1 MAVQREE
8 RDAPRA
14 GISSQEA
21 AARLARYG
29 PQRDWRPTGRAGS
42 VLEFLARFRNPL
54 VLLLLAASA
63 VSALTGEVES
73 FVIITAIVVMSVTLD
88 FVQEHRAGQAAPERL
103 KASVAV
109 QATALR
115 DGTPRQVPGRRARSG
130 RRGRPLR
137 QAISFRLIAGCGRPV
152 TSS

>member
-29 PQRDWRPTGRAGS
+29 PQRARRPTGRAGS

-73 FVIITAIVVMSVTLD
+73 FVIITAIVADERDPRLRSGAPC
-88 FVQEHRAGQAAPERL
+88 RPRPPERL

-115 DGTPRQVPGRRARSG
+115 DGTPRQVPVSPSLVPGDVVVLLARRSRSG
-130 RRGRPLR
+130 
-137 QAISFRLIAGCGRPV
+137 
-152 TSS
+152 